1 MSLVYSTDAGRM
13 CPGCRQ
19 PADRCTCKAAA
30 PAPVFADGA
39 VRLSRETKG
48 RNGKAV
54 TVVRGLG
61 LGEAELLQWAKAAKA
76 ACGTGGT
83 ARDGVVEIQGD
94 HGVRLTELL
103 QAQGRKV
110 KRVGG

>member
-1 MSLVYSTDAGRM
+1 MALVYSTDAGRM

-19 PADRCTCKAAA
+19 PADRCTCRATPA
-30 PAPVFADGA
+30 APVFPDGA
-39 VRLSRETKG
+39 VRLQRETKG

-61 LGEAELLQWAKAAKA
+61 LAEPELSQWAKAAKA

-94 HGVRLTELL
+94 HLVRLTELL

>member
-1 MSLVYSTDAGRM
+1 MALVYSTDAGRM

-19 PADRCTCKAAA
+19 PSDRCTCRSA
-30 PAPVFADGA
+30 PAASAFPDGA
-39 VRLSRETKG
+39 VRLQRETKG
-48 RNGKAV
+48 RGGKTV

-61 LGEAELLQWAKAAKA
+61 LGEAELLQWAKVAKA

-94 HGVRLTELL
+94 HLNRLTELL
-103 QAQGRKV
+103 EAQGRKV